1 MKPSTADLQ
10 SRISNIYNHLYANA
24 EMRTPHAIA
33 NEVGKILHVAM
44 FIEEQIKN
52 NSPAFS
58 FTPKQSKEIL
68 NGLNEVFSKTIRR
81 EFKQMNKKWK
91 FYEDNE
97 EIRLNDFDI
106 AYTCNQL
113 SGILVSDKTRDVFG
127 DATEIFRAS
136 WAKQI
141 GGQFFTDG
149 LVTRLAMQMLDFD
162 PRNGDDLVDI
172 CAGTGGFLLAGLN
185 HIRELLEKENLDG
198 NLEKELVKLA
208 KRSLKGQEVDKEVC
222 QVANA
227 TLASRLGK
235 NQNGFVQN
243 GDSLILS
250 EENKISFNS
259 HLCVASNPPFG
270 TKITIKDYRVLQNF
284 DLAKTNSRTDTFFP
298 MEKVSQ
304 RSPDILFVEQNVKLL
319 VPGKGRLA
327 LVVPYQI
334 LSGPQA
340 SFIRNWL
347 LKNTIIQSVVDLP
360 SETFQPHTGTKTCL
374 LTVKR
379 REKPLESIEEI
390 EDCDIFM
397 AIPKWIGHD
406 RRGNPVYKK
415 LLDGKQSNE
424 ILTDFP
430 ELEEAFEKWKQ
441 GENPNEIYA
450 DCFVASS
457 KQIAQSELQQL
468 NAQFHKPSRYSA
480 ATETSKKWKFVK
492 IEDVVKRIFYPT
504 RFKRHYVDYS
514 GGAIPFFGG
523 SDIVQ
528 LFSWTGKWLAPNS
541 PKLGELTVEKDWLLI
556 TRSGSTGIV
565 SIVPEAWENYAMSEH
580 IIRIV
585 PDETKISPYYLL
597 GFLRSEYCQEVIGK
611 GVFGSVIDEI
621 DPISIGKIKMPVPI
635 SEKEYNQII
644 EPIQKAEQARN
655 EAILMTETSLKNLNA
670 KLTKEFSTA

>member
-1 MKPSTADLQ
+1 MKPSTAELQ
-10 SRISNIYNHLYANA
+10 SRVSNIYNHLYANA
-24 EMRTPHAIA
+24 EMRTPHGIA

-52 NSPAFS
+52 NAPAFS
-58 FTPKQSKEIL
+58 FSLKQSKEIL
-68 NGLNEVFSKTIRR
+68 NGLNEVFAKTIRK

-91 FYEDNE
+91 FYDDNE
-97 EIRLNDFDI
+97 EIKLNDFDI
-106 AYTCNQL
+106 AYACSQL
-113 SGILVSDKTRDVFG
+113 SGILVSDKSRDVFG

-149 LVTRLAMQMLDFD
+149 LVTKLAMRLLEFD
-162 PRNGDDLVDI
+162 PRKGDDLVDI

-185 HIRELLEKENLDG
+185 HIREILEKENLNG
-198 NLEKELVKLA
+198 NLEKELIKLA
-208 KRSLKGQEVDKEVC
+208 KKSLRGQEIDKEVC

-227 TLASRLGK
+227 TLASRIGK
-235 NQNGFVQN
+235 TLNDLVQN

-250 EENKISFNS
+250 DDNKISFNS

-270 TKITIKDYRVLQNF
+270 TKITVKDYRVLQNF

-319 VPGKGRLA
+319 IPGKGRLS

-347 LKNTIIQSVVDLP
+347 MKNTIIQSVIDLP

-379 REKPLESIEEI
+379 REKPLESIEEL
-390 EDCDIFM
+390 EDYDIFM

-406 RRGNPVYKK
+406 RRGNPVYTKSPE
-415 LLDGKQSNE
+415 GKQSTE

-430 ELEEAFEKWKQ
+430 QLEEAFDKWKN
-441 GENPNEIYA
+441 GKNPNEIYA
-450 DCFVASS
+450 DCFVVSS
-457 KQIAQSELQQL
+457 KQITQSELQQL
-468 NAQFHKPSRYSA
+468 NAQFHKPSKYIPV
-480 ATETSKKWKFVK
+480 TETNDKWNFVK
-492 IEDVVKRIFYPT
+492 IEDVVKKIFYPT
-504 RFKRHYVDYS
+504 RFKRHYVDYFN
-514 GGAIPFFGG
+514 GAIPFYGG

-528 LFSWTGKWLAPNS
+528 LFSWTGKWISPNS
-541 PKLGELTVEKDWLLI
+541 PKLNELTVEKDWILI

-565 SIVPEAWENYAMSEH
+565 SIVPEAWEGYAMSEH

-585 PDETKISPYYLL
+585 PDETKISSHYLL
-597 GFLRSEYCQEVIGK
+597 GFLRSEYCQEIINK

-621 DPISIGKIKMPVPI
+621 DPTFIGKIKMPVPT
-635 SEKEYNQII
+635 SRKLYNQII

-655 EAILMTETSLKNLNA
+655 EAILMTVTSLKNLNS
-670 KLTKEFSTA
+670 KFTKEFSTV

>member
-1 MKPSTADLQ
+1 MKTSTAELQ

-24 EMRTPHAIA
+24 EMRTPHGIA

-44 FIEEQIKN
+44 FIEEQLKN
-52 NSPAFS
+52 NVPAFS
-58 FTPKQSKEIL
+58 FSLKQSKEIL
-68 NGLNEVFSKTIRR
+68 NGLNKVFAETIRK
-81 EFKQMNKKWK
+81 EFRQMNKKWK
-91 FYEDNE
+91 FYDDNE
-97 EIRLNDFDI
+97 EVKLNDFDI
-106 AYTCNQL
+106 AYTCGQL
-113 SGILVSDKTRDVFG
+113 SGILVSDKSRDVFG

-149 LVTRLAMQMLDFD
+149 LVTKLAMRLLEFD
-162 PRNGDDLVDI
+162 PREGDDLVDI

-185 HIRELLEKENLDG
+185 HIREILEKENLNG
-198 NLEKELVKLA
+198 NLEKELIKLA
-208 KRSLKGQEVDKEVC
+208 KKSLKGQEIDKEVC

-227 TLASRLGK
+227 TLASRIGK
-235 NQNGFVQN
+235 TLNDLVQN

-250 EENKISFNS
+250 DDNKIGFDS

-270 TKITIKDYRVLQNF
+270 TKITVKDYRVLQNF

-298 MEKVSQ
+298 MEKVST

-319 VPGKGRLA
+319 IPGKGRLS

-347 LKNTIIQSVVDLP
+347 MKNTIIQSVIDLP

-379 REKPLESIEEI
+379 REKPLETIEEL
-390 EDCDIFM
+390 EDYDIFM

-406 RRGNPVYKK
+406 RRGNPVYTKSPE
-415 LLDGKQSNE
+415 GKQSTE

-430 ELEEAFEKWKQ
+430 QLEEAFEKWKN

-450 DCFVASS
+450 DCFVISS
-457 KQIAQSELQQL
+457 KQIAHSELQQL
-468 NAQFHKPSRYSA
+468 NAQFHKPSKYTP
-480 ATETSKKWKFVK
+480 ATETNDKWNFVK
-492 IEDVVKRIFYPT
+492 IEDVVKKIFYPT
-504 RFKRHYVDYS
+504 RFKRHYVDYFN
-514 GGAIPFFGG
+514 GAIPFYGG

-528 LFSWTGKWLAPNS
+528 LFSWTGKWISPNS
-541 PKLGELTVEKDWLLI
+541 PKLDELTVEKDWLLI

-565 SIVPEAWENYAMSEH
+565 SIVPEAWEGYAMSEH

-585 PDETKISPYYLL
+585 PDETKISSHYLL
-597 GFLRSEYCQEVIGK
+597 GFLRSEYCQEIINK

-621 DPISIGKIKMPVPI
+621 DPTFIGKIKMPVPT
-635 SEKEYNQII
+635 SKKLYNQII

-655 EAILMTETSLKNLNA
+655 EAILMTETSLKNLNS
-670 KLTKEFSTA
+670 KFTKEFSTA